1 MRFSPNHSIA
11 RLHDREI
18 PKMVISHFIAMLL
31 FAFFV
36 SVVFGVLTK
45 ETPRDC
51 VIYSAKTFGAFV
63 GIALVMGWVMFAF
76 AR

>member
-1 MRFSPNHSIA
+1 
-11 RLHDREI
+11 
-18 PKMVISHFIAMLL
+18 MVISHFIAMIL

-36 SVVFGVLTK
+36 SVVFGVLSK
-45 ETPRDC
+45 ETSREC

-63 GIALVMGWVMFAF
+63 GIALAMGWVMFAF

>member
-1 MRFSPNHSIA
+1 
-11 RLHDREI
+11 
-18 PKMVISHFIAMLL
+18 MVISHFIAMLL

-36 SVVFGVLTK
+36 SVVFGVLTR

-51 VIYSAKTFGAFV
+51 LIYSAKTFGAFT
-63 GIALVMGWVMFAF
+63 GIALLIGWVMFAF

>member
-1 MRFSPNHSIA
+1 M
-11 RLHDREI
+11 L
-18 PKMVISHFIAMLL
+18 VSHFSAMTL

-51 VIYSAKTFGAFV
+51 AIYSAKTFGAFL
-63 GIALVMGWVMFAF
+63 GIAIVLGWVMFAF

>member
-1 MRFSPNHSIA
+1 MT
-11 RLHDREI
+11 
-18 PKMVISHFIAMLL
+18 L

-51 VIYSAKTFGAFV
+51 AIYSAKTFVAFL
-63 GIALVMGWVMFAF
+63 GIAIVMGWVMFAF

>member
-1 MRFSPNHSIA
+1 
-11 RLHDREI
+11 
-18 PKMVISHFIAMLL
+18 MVISHFIAMLL

-36 SVVFGVLTK
+36 SVVFAVLTR

-51 VIYSAKTFGAFV
+51 LIYGTKTFGAFT
-63 GIALVMGWVMFAF
+63 GIALLIGWVMFAF

>member
-1 MRFSPNHSIA
+1 
-11 RLHDREI
+11 
-18 PKMVISHFIAMLL
+18 MVIPHFAAMLL

-45 ETPRDC
+45 ESPRDC
-51 VIYSAKTFGAFV
+51 LIYSAKAFGAFT
-63 GIALVMGWVMFAF
+63 GIAILIGWAMLAF

>member
-1 MRFSPNHSIA
+1 
-11 RLHDREI
+11 
-18 PKMVISHFIAMLL
+18 MVISHFIAMLL

-51 VIYSAKTFGAFV
+51 LIYGAKTFGAFT
-63 GIALVMGWVMFAF
+63 GIALLIGWVMFAF